1 MRIVKSRALRGA
13 SYIKTRIWYSIHMM
27 GRAGRET
34 EKLIEELIVQFHM
47 IEHGDVVIAGVSG
60 GADSVCLLLT
70 LCSLREKFGFEVKV
84 CHVNHC
90 LRGADADE
98 DEEYVKKLCGE
109 LGVECRVFRK
119 EVELI
124 AEKRKQSCEE
134 AGREVRREAFEQMCA
149 ENGGTKIAT
158 AHHRGDQAETVL
170 LNITRG
176 TGIRGLCGIVPVRG
190 NRIRPLLSL
199 TRDRIESYLRERGIV
214 WRIDA
219 TNEEDDYTRNRI
231 RHKVLPVLE
240 NEVNDQTVKHLES
253 LSRQA
258 EEICE
263 YLDYGVRQLWK
274 TCVSVRKKKQKYME
288 PPIELAIE
296 KESFLQSFPAVRKL
310 LLQKCIGKV
319 RGGQKDLASVHIQ
332 AVLELFDRQVGK
344 SVDLPG
350 GVTAKRT
357 YGGVEITKQAQS
369 AVKTENMADTEKTE
383 NIADTEKTEN
393 IADTADT
400 GNMSDTAEPA
410 NAVRMEEAGKRVSLR
425 FVEDGDIL
433 QAEEIPQKSYTKWI
447 DYDIIKCGLCVRTRQ
462 SGDYFVIDDQGR
474 RQKLKAWFIN
484 EKIPKE
490 ERDRMLL
497 VADGS
502 HIVWIPG
509 HRMSREYKVTEK
521 TRNIVEIKIT
531 EEEKDGR
538 NDQRDDFG
546 RES

>member
-1 MRIVKSRALRGA
+1 M
-13 SYIKTRIWYSIHMM
+13 
-27 GRAGRET
+27 
-34 EKLIEELIVQFHM
+34 
-47 IEHGDVVIAGVSG
+47 
-60 GADSVCLLLT
+60 
-70 LCSLREKFGFEVKV
+70 

-90 LRGADADE
+90 LRGAAADA

-158 AHHRGDQAETVL
+158 AHHRDDQAETVL
-170 LNITRG
+170 LNIARG
-176 TGIRGLCGIVPVRG
+176 TGIRGLCGIVPVRD

-214 WRIDA
+214 WRVDA

-263 YLDYGVRQLWK
+263 YLDYSVRQLWK
-274 TCVSVRKKKQKYME
+274 TCVSVRKKDQEQKE
-288 PPIELAIE
+288 SPIELVIE
-296 KESFLQSFPAVRKL
+296 KESFFQSFPAVRKL

-319 RGGQKDLASVHIQ
+319 RGGQKDLTSAHLQSVS
-332 AVLELFDRQVGK
+332 ELFDRQVGK
-344 SVDLPG
+344 QIDLPG
-350 GVTAKRT
+350 GVAAKRT
-357 YGGVEITKQAQS
+357 YDGIEIIRQTQS
-369 AVKTENMADTEKTE
+369 RAE
-383 NIADTEKTEN
+383 
-393 IADTADT
+393 T
-400 GNMSDTAEPA
+400 GKAAPESDA
-410 NAVRMEEAGKRVSLR
+410 AGKLELR
-425 FVEDGDIL
+425 FVENGDIL

-462 SGDYFVIDDQGR
+462 SGDYLVIDDQGR

-509 HRMSREYKVTEK
+509 YRMSRAYKVTEK
-521 TRNIVEIKIT
+521 TKNIVEIKIT

>member
-1 MRIVKSRALRGA
+1 MRIVKSCVLRGA
-13 SYIKTRIWYSIHMM
+13 SYIKTRIWYSILMM
-27 GRAGRET
+27 EKAGRET

-90 LRGADADE
+90 LRGAAADA

-158 AHHRGDQAETVL
+158 AHHRDDQAETVL
-170 LNITRG
+170 LNIARG
-176 TGIRGLCGIVPVRG
+176 TGIRGLCGIVPVRD

-214 WRIDA
+214 WRVDA

-263 YLDYGVRQLWK
+263 YLDYSVRQLWK
-274 TCVSVRKKKQKYME
+274 TCVSVRKKDQEQKE
-288 PPIELAIE
+288 SPIELVIE
-296 KESFLQSFPAVRKL
+296 KESFFQSFPAVRKL

-319 RGGQKDLASVHIQ
+319 RGGQKDLTSAHLQSVS
-332 AVLELFDRQVGK
+332 ELFDRQVGK
-344 SVDLPG
+344 QIDLPG
-350 GVTAKRT
+350 GVAAKRT
-357 YGGVEITKQAQS
+357 YDGIEIIRQTQS
-369 AVKTENMADTEKTE
+369 RAE
-383 NIADTEKTEN
+383 
-393 IADTADT
+393 T
-400 GNMSDTAEPA
+400 GKAAPESDA
-410 NAVRMEEAGKRVSLR
+410 AGKLELR
-425 FVEDGDIL
+425 FVENGDIL

-462 SGDYFVIDDQGR
+462 SGDYLVIDDQGR

-484 EKIPKE
+484 EKI
-490 ERDRMLL
+490 DRMLL

-509 HRMSREYKVTEK
+509 YRMSRAYKVTEK
-521 TRNIVEIKIT
+521 TKNIVEIKIT

>member
-1 MRIVKSRALRGA
+1 MRMTNSRALRDIIC
-13 SYIKTRIWYSIHMM
+13 IKIWIWYSIHMM
-27 GRAGRET
+27 NRTERET
-34 EKLIEELIVQFHM
+34 EKVIEELIVQFHM

-60 GADSVCLLLT
+60 GADSVCLLLV
-70 LCSLREKFGFEVKV
+70 LCALREKFGFDVKV

-90 LRGADADE
+90 LRGAQADA

-149 ENGGTKIAT
+149 EDGGTKIAT
-158 AHHRGDQAETVL
+158 AHHRDDQAETVL
-170 LNITRG
+170 LNIARG
-176 TGIRGLCGIVPVRG
+176 TGIRGLCGIVPVRE
-190 NRIRPLLSL
+190 NWIRPLLSL
-199 TRDRIESYLRERGIV
+199 TRDMIEAYLREKGIA
-214 WRIDA
+214 WRTDA

-258 EEICE
+258 EEVCE
-263 YLDYGVRQLWK
+263 YLDYGVEQLWK
-274 TCVSVRKKKQKYME
+274 TCVS
-288 PPIELAIE
+288 IE
-296 KESFLQSFPAVRKL
+296 KKEQKGGISALNIKKEPFFQGFPAVRKL
-310 LLQKCIGKV
+310 LLQKCIAKV
-319 RGGQKDLASVHIQ
+319 RGGQKDLTSAHLQ
-332 AVLELFDRQVGK
+332 AVSELFERQVGK

-350 GVTAKRT
+350 GVAAKRT
-357 YGGVEITKQAQS
+357 YYGVEIMKQTQS
-369 AVKTENMADTEKTE
+369 AKKTAKTARRSDAD
-383 NIADTEKTEN
+383 
-393 IADTADT
+393 
-400 GNMSDTAEPA
+400 
-410 NAVRMEEAGKRVSLR
+410 RRLSLR
-425 FVEDGDIL
+425 FVENGDIS
-433 QAEEIPQKSYTKWI
+433 QAEEIPQKSYTKWV

-462 SGDYFVIDDQGR
+462 SGDYLVIDDQGR

-509 HRMSREYKVTEK
+509 YRMSRAYKVTEK
-521 TRNIVEIKIT
+521 TKKIVEIKIT
-531 EEEKDGR
+531 EEKKDGR
-538 NDQRDDFG
+538 NDQRDDLR

>member
-1 MRIVKSRALRGA
+1 MRMVKSRALRGA
-13 SYIKTRIWYSIHMM
+13 SYIKTRIRYSIHMM
-27 GRAGRET
+27 EKAGRET

-90 LRGADADE
+90 LRGAAADA

-158 AHHRGDQAETVL
+158 AHHRDDQAETVL
-170 LNITRG
+170 LNIARG

-190 NRIRPLLSL
+190 KRIRPLLSL

-214 WRIDA
+214 WRVDA

-263 YLDYGVRQLWK
+263 YLDYSVRQLGK
-274 TCVSVRKKKQKYME
+274 TCVSVRKKDQEQKE
-288 PPIELAIE
+288 SPIELVIE
-296 KESFLQSFPAVRKL
+296 KESFFQSFPAVRKL

-319 RGGQKDLASVHIQ
+319 RGGQKDLTSVHIQ

-357 YGGVEITKQAQS
+357 YGGVEITKQMQRA
-369 AVKTENMADTEKTE
+369 AKTENMADPEKTE
-383 NIADTEKTEN
+383 NIADT
-393 IADTADT
+393 
-400 GNMSDTAEPA
+400 GNMADPA
-410 NAVRMEEAGKRVSLR
+410 NAAGMEDAGKRVSLR
-425 FVEDGDIL
+425 FVENGDIL

-447 DYDIIKCGLCVRTRQ
+447 DYDIIKFGLCVRTRQ

-509 HRMSREYKVTEK
+509 YRMSRAYKVTEK

-538 NDQRDDFG
+538 NDQRDDLR